1 MNFSGKYEEA
11 NRQALRM
18 KADTKFGFVFSSLL
32 IGVGVLALLFSSW
45 QLISFD
51 AEENK
56 LDTIKDKTINPS
68 DGNTGYRIYINNG
81 SCEDFTLD
89 TTFVYSYSHSGSYD
103 MLWDKD
109 CDSDLWEL
117 RFAGGD
123 LVYVGT
129 LSGYKDS
136 DSNDYEVES
145 TFTVKG
151 SQEFILADRKVID
164 DALQLRKIGFMI
176 SGLGVLILGVTRKQH
191 SLGIGDTMNPS
202 LGFTLAEQM
211 KAGNQTEALDCLK
224 KLAVYMKENNL
235 SVSSVFEKF
244 DLNSDGRINHY
255 EFKTG
260 LKSIGVGDISPLEVN
275 SVINFLD
282 TDGDGTVDFDE
293 LKAYFDSEN
302 TWD

>member
-11 NRQALRM
+11 NGQAVLM
-18 KADTKFGFVFSSLL
+18 KADNKLGFVFSSLL
-32 IGVGVLALLFSSW
+32 IVLGVIALLFSSW

-56 LDTIKDKTINPS
+56 LGLIMDKTIEPS
-68 DGNTGYRIYINNG
+68 DRNTGYRIYIVNG

-89 TTFVYSYSHSGSYD
+89 VTFDDSYAHSGSYD
-103 MLWDKD
+103 VVWDKD

-117 RFAGGD
+117 RFGDGD
-123 LVYVGT
+123 LIYVGT
-129 LSGYKDS
+129 LSGFKDG
-136 DSNDYEVES
+136 DGNDKEVES
-145 TFTVKG
+145 TFTVNG
-151 SQEFILADRKVID
+151 SQAFILADRKVVD
-164 DALQLRKIGFMI
+164 DALKSRNIGFMVL
-176 SGLGVLILGVTRKQH
+176 GLGVVILVLTRKKKSQV
-191 SLGIGDTMNPS
+191 IGNTMNPS

-235 SVSSVFEKF
+235 QVSSVFEKF
-244 DLNSDGRINHY
+244 DLNSDGRINHF

-260 LKSIGVGDISPLEVN
+260 LESIGVENISNFEIN

-282 TDGDGTVDFDE
+282 TDGDGTVDFEE

>member
-11 NRQALRM
+11 HCQALSM
-18 KADTKFGFVFSSLL
+18 KADSKFGFISSSLL
-32 IGVGVLALLFSSW
+32 IGLGVLALIFSSW

-56 LDTIKDKTINPS
+56 LGLIKDKTIEPS
-68 DGNTGYRIYINNG
+68 DRNTGYRIYIVNG

-89 TTFVYSYSHSGSYD
+89 STFVDGYGSSRNYE
-103 MLWDKD
+103 LVWEKN

-117 RFAGGD
+117 RFGD
-123 LVYVGT
+123 NDLIYVGT
-129 LSGYKDS
+129 LSGHKDS
-136 DSNDYEVES
+136 DTSDYEVES
-145 TFTVKG
+145 PFTLNG
-151 SQEFILADRKVID
+151 SQAFVITDRKVID
-164 DALQLRKIGFMI
+164 DGLKLRNIGFI
-176 SGLGVLILGVTRKQH
+176 LSGLGAVILAITRKRGPQV
-191 SLGIGDTMNPS
+191 IGDTMNPA

-235 SVSSVFEKF
+235 LVSSVFERF
-244 DLNSDGRINHY
+244 DLNSDGRINHF

-260 LKSIGVGDISPLEVN
+260 LESIGVVDISTVEIN
-275 SVINFLD
+275 SVIKFLD
-282 TDGDGTVDFDE
+282 TDGDGTVDYDE

>member
-11 NRQALRM
+11 SRQALYM
-18 KADTKFGFVFSSLL
+18 KADTKLGFVFSSLL
-32 IGVGVLALLFSSW
+32 IGAGVLALLFSSW
-45 QLISFD
+45 QLISYD
-51 AEENK
+51 GEENK
-56 LDTIKDKTINPS
+56 LGLIKDKTVEPS
-68 DGNTGYRIYINNG
+68 DRNTGYRIYINNG

-89 TTFVYSYSHSGSYD
+89 ATFIDSYAYSRSYD
-103 MLWDKD
+103 FLWDKD

-117 RFAGGD
+117 RFDNGD
-123 LVYVGT
+123 LIYVGT
-129 LSGYKDS
+129 LSGYKDTDPS
-136 DSNDYEVES
+136 DYEVES
-145 TFTVKG
+145 TFTVNG
-151 SQEFILADRKVID
+151 SQEFILADRKVVD
-164 DALQLRKIGFMI
+164 DALQLRTIGFMI
-176 SGLGVLILGVTRKQH
+176 SGLGVLILGITRKQH
-191 SLGIGDTMNPS
+191 SQGIGDTMNPA

-224 KLAVYMKENNL
+224 KLAVYMTENNL
-235 SVSSVFEKF
+235 LVSSVFEKF

-260 LKSIGVGDISPLEVN
+260 LESIGVGDISPLEVN

-302 TWD
+302 TWN